1 MHFCRHLLRLRGDVM
16 KTIVEKFIP
25 KRYQLRVRFE
35 YLKSRG
41 KLDDE
46 MFALASLLKSKR
58 RFVDVGANI
67 GIYSYFFSRHFDRVV
82 SFEPIPNIAHR
93 LDMLKTS
100 TVETFQIGLSNT
112 EGNFDLYIPK
122 VEHSINTQL
131 ASLEDRGGEIETI
144 QVEVRTLDS
153 FNYQDIDLLKI
164 DVEGHESAV
173 IQGAEHTIQQCRPA
187 LLVEIEQRHIQNDIF
202 NVFNQVTIL
211 DYAGFFLLEG
221 RFRPISEFRYELHQQ
236 PFLSDVMS
244 KSYINNFIFVP
255 KSGYLHREIGL
266 D

>member
-1 MHFCRHLLRLRGDVM
+1 
-16 KTIVEKFIP
+16 
-25 KRYQLRVRFE
+25 
-35 YLKSRG
+35 
-41 KLDDE
+41 
-46 MFALASLLKSKR
+46 MFALASLLRSRR

-67 GIYSYFFSRHFDRVV
+67 GIYSYFFSRCFDRVV
-82 SFEPIPNIAHR
+82 SFEPIPNVAYR
-93 LDMLKTS
+93 LGSLKIS

-122 VEHSINTQL
+122 FEHAINTQL

-144 QVEVRTLDS
+144 KVDVRTLDS
-153 FNYQDIDLLKI
+153 FNYQDVDLLKI

-173 IQGAEHTIQQCRPA
+173 IQGAERTIQECRPA
-187 LLVEIEQRHIQNDIF
+187 LLVEIEQRHIQNDIA
-202 NVFNQVTIL
+202 NVFSQVMML

-221 RFRPISEFRYELHQQ
+221 RLRPISEFRYELHQQ

-244 KSYINNFIFVP
+244 KAYVNNFIFVP
-255 KSGYLHREIGL
+255 KSGYLHRKIGL